1 MKKIKILSAFILIVI
16 MAYQMSACSLSPK
29 NHFSPIQSDE
39 QAVFEEQYTNEE
51 PTPLIIFR
59 GNHYIFTGDPEA
71 LSFSDSSITILM
83 GGTYEISGKLDDG
96 SITVRLSENDEVT
109 LILNGADITSFDTAA
124 ITVESAKKAII
135 ITKANSKNRLLVKKP
150 SLPCISSSKN
160 TVFVFEGE
168 LTTSSGVEIKS

>member
-16 MAYQMSACSLSPK
+16 MACQMSACSPAPK
-29 NHFSPIQSDE
+29 NHFSPAESSE
-39 QAVFEEQYTNEE
+39 QADLADSDVTDA
-51 PTPLIIFR
+51 PIPLIIFR

-71 LSFSDSSITILM
+71 LSFSDSSITILK

-96 SITVRLSENDEVT
+96 SINVKLSENDEVT